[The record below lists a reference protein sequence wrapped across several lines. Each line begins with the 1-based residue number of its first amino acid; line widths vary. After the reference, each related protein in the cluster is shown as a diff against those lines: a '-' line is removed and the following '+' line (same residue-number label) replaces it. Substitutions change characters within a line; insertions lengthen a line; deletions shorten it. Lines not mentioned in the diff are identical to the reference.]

1 MDKEFLI
8 KILQLDSII
17 RCLDWEDRIRIHL
30 YISGRARMTSPKILA
45 AGEWIEKWQWIAP
58 DMRYGQDRL
67 VYYSSP
73 NPSEGGEQWRPIEE
87 LEEIMK
93 GFKL

>member
-8 KILQLDSII
+8 KILQLDSIV

-30 YISGRARMTSPKILA
+30 YLNGRARVTSPKILA
-45 AGEWIEKWQWIAP
+45 AAEWIEKWQWIAP
-58 DMRYGQDRL
+58 EMRYGQDRL
-67 VYYSSP
+67 LYYENASS
-73 NPSEGGEQWRPIEE
+73 EWRPIEE

-93 GFKL
+93 TIKI